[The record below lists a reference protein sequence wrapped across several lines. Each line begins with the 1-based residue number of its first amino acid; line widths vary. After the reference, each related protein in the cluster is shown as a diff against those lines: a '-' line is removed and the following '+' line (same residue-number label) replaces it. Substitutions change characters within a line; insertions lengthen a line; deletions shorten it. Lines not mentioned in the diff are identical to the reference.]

1 LLCAY
6 FIKKIVMRIVMYLPR
21 PVVQEHALFH
31 VLVGAVAR
39 SSAAELPRVVE
50 AGQQGQKAAIGNS
63 DKRKRIR

>member
-1 LLCAY
+1 
-6 FIKKIVMRIVMYLPR
+6 MYLPR